1 MTAGQD
7 PEAANEAAGD
17 SPKVPHRELRDP
29 RALRALAHPVR
40 LRLLEE
46 LAAAGVATAT
56 ELSER
61 VGESPANCSWHLRQL
76 AQYGFVEESGGGRGR
91 QRPWRIVIERTIIGP
106 GDGEPEVARAVDAV
120 AGVVDDR
127 TFQAIRAW
135 RAQRRSLP
143 EAWRRASFNVHSIVW
158 LTAEE
163 LAQMEAEI
171 NQILDRHVDRAVNP
185 SRRPPGARAVRLA
198 AWGFPSDFAGP
209 AEEQPKSTA
218 KRREGHDDR

>member
-1 MTAGQD
+1 MPQ
-7 PEAANEAAGD
+7 
-17 SPKVPHRELRDP
+17 RELSDP

-106 GDGEPEVARAVDAV
+106 GNGEPEVARAVDAV
-120 AGVVDDR
+120 AGVIDDR
-127 TFQAIRAW
+127 AFQAVRAW

-143 EAWRRASFNVHSIVW
+143 EAWQQASFSTHSIVW
-158 LTAEE
+158 LTADE
-163 LAQMEAEI
+163 LEQIENEI
-171 NQILDRHVDRAVNP
+171 QQIMDRHVDRTVDP
-185 SRRPPGARAVRLA
+185 SRRPPGARAVRLS
-198 AWGFPSDFAGP
+198 AWGFPSDLAGP
-209 AEEQPKSTA
+209 ADEQAERTA
-218 KRREGHDDR
+218 ERREAHDDD